1 MGLNIIP
8 SRRFAGNGQIS
19 VTPTASGARLEITDG
34 TNGLTAGGFLDN
46 EQLLAFGKKCI
57 ETANRSSPNKLI
69 IPGGR

>member
-1 MGLNIIP
+1 MIIP
-8 SRRFAGNGQIS
+8 SRKFASEGAIS
-19 VTPTASGARLEITDG
+19 VTPTASGARLEIRDG
-34 TNGLTAGGFLDN
+34 NTGVTAGGFLDN